1 MERLQRLFAGLSQDE
16 KAQDL
21 VEYALLAAFI
31 AVATGAF
38 LPPVAENI
46 SIIFSKMICVIS
58 NASIQ

>member
-1 MERLQRLFAGLSQDE
+1 MQKLQRFFFSISQDE

-21 VEYALLAAFI
+21 VEYALLAAFV

-38 LPPVAENI
+38 LPPVANNI
-46 SIIFSKMICVIS
+46 SIIFSKMISVIS